1 MNIFY
6 SIVFGRV
13 FILEALIVPNGTMV
27 KDLGIKAWRV
37 NSLDFWMEPLYELDL
52 CLVLGVYK

>member
-13 FILEALIVPNGTMV
+13 FILEALIVPNGTVV
-27 KDLGIKAWRV
+27 KDLG
-37 NSLDFWMEPLYELDL
+37 
-52 CLVLGVYK
+52 